1 MAIELY
7 SKATLDTLLAAK
19 LEDAPSDGS
28 QYARQNGAWAV
39 VTGGGGGSVAWGAIT
54 GTVTDQTDLVSYIS
68 GLGYVSGTAASQLT
82 AGSYTTNPATAPT
95 TGQALTFDGTNLV
108 WAAVGGAP
116 TPSVTNVDMNAG
128 NYTLVLADGGNTVN
142 VNAGDGSSSGYVI
155 YIPDNASVAF
165 PIGTQILF
173 TCSQGL
179 GASFN
184 YINGASGVTV
194 IQASNSLN
202 AGSMRRAV
210 KLDTDTWMISSQI

>member
-19 LEDAPSDGS
+19 LSDAPSDGS
-28 QYARQNGAWAV
+28 TYGRKDGAWSIVA
-39 VTGGGGGSVAWGAIT
+39 GGSPAWGSIT
-54 GTVTDQTDLVSYIS
+54 GTVTDQTDLVTYVT
-68 GLGYVSGTAASQLT
+68 GLGYQTSSDVSTYVAANAYPLS
-82 AGSYTTNPATAPT
+82 SNPAGYL
-95 TGQALTFDGTNLV
+95 TGL
-108 WAAVGGAP
+108 P
-116 TPSVTNVDMNAG
+116 TPSVTNVDMGVG

-173 TCSQGL
+173 TCSMASGT
-179 GASFN
+179 SFN

-194 IQASNSLN
+194 IQASNGLN
-202 AGSMRRAV
+202 AGFMRRAV